1 MQCPTNEY
9 VNKMCTIQWNIF
21 QQQREMIRGKTWM
34 SLKTVMVSE
43 GSQSQDS
50 MLYGTIYKRY
60 SEPAH
65 L

>member
-1 MQCPTNEY
+1 MEY
-9 VNKMCTIQWNIF
+9 F